1 VIDAVANLCTADGQ
15 CLRTMP
21 DGAPAYKDAGHLRPK
36 YTRSFATYMDRALLD
51 EGGSAP
57 KK

>member
-1 VIDAVANLCTADGQ
+1 MIDAVANLCTADGQ
-15 CLRTMP
+15 CLRTMS

-36 YTRSFATYMDRALLD
+36 YTRSFATYMDRALLND
-51 EGGSAP
+51 GSAAL